1 MSTERK
7 PFLKRLTFTK
17 YILIFNGESHSF
29 LPKILA
35 FCKKEKIIC
44 KFKNKTQTGRIRYE
58 VTGEWKNTG
67 WNTNGLREFIKR
79 EYDEFYYYDK
89 ELKKMLKDQ

>member
-7 PFLKRLTFTK
+7 PFLKQLTSTK

-35 FCKKEKIIC
+35 FCKEENIIC
-44 KFKNKTQTGRIRYE
+44 RFKSKTQFGRIRYE
-58 VTGEWKNTG
+58 ITGVWKDKG
-67 WNTNGLREFIKR
+67 WNVNKLREFIKR

-89 ELKKMLKDQ
+89 ELKKMLKN